1 MIRQLLQMTMF
12 LALLAGF
19 VLAVYALKH
28 GSIAMGYASACLFAS
43 LMPMGFMHD
52 ALRHLE
58 RIEATIDNW
67 SKVTLV
73 MKNERDEAK
82 Q

>member
-28 GSIAMGYASACLFAS
+28 ESMTIGYASACLFAS

-58 RIEATIDNW
+58 RIESAI
-67 SKVTLV
+67 SKGT
-73 MKNERDEAK
+73 KK
-82 Q
+82 

>member
-1 MIRQLLQMTMF
+1 MIRQLLQMAMF

-58 RIEATIDNW
+58 RIEAAI
-67 SKVTLV
+67 SKGII
-73 MKNERDEAK
+73 
-82 Q
+82 